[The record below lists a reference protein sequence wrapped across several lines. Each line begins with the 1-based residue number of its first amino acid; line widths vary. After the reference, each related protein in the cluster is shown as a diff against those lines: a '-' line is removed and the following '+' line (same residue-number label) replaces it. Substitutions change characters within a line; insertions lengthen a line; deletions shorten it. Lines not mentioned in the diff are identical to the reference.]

1 MTMATNNNKL
11 LYMKK
16 ILINIGLLIGLFA
29 AFSLNACKENIDP
42 VVEELSFSRAF
53 SPINLSAV
61 ISNQTTVTITWAAV
75 KDADQYV
82 LEIYQGTDVTT
93 GTLITTETLTSDVLT
108 YSILLTGDTKYV
120 ARLKAI
126 SALNGVEDSKW
137 SEVAFTT
144 APENLFTNYN
154 SYLSGLNQC
163 IVNWKP
169 GQNVTGLVF
178 VNGSNTIPYTL
189 NATEIANGSATVS
202 SLPNA
207 SYTVRLMYNTVVR
220 GITNVLIE
228 GDVLLPAGGD
238 LKATIKGMSAG
249 QVLILE
255 NGATYGLAYADT
267 ITTSIKIRAI
277 YTANQP
283 VIYLASAATGQSNH
297 MFDIA
302 ASVTSSDSLVF
313 ENVTLTGYY
322 DNGTT
327 TRHRGFI
334 DEEAT
339 AFDIGTIK
347 FKNCIL
353 RNSGRSAI
361 RLRGGSY
368 SQVIRNVIF
377 DGCIMYDYAWD
388 SHYGVLNGGAGGNFY
403 NITFKNSTLYNL
415 RGGII
420 NYTAGAGCTSVL
432 VDNCT
437 FNQIMM
443 DASTARYFIDFGSGT
458 NNTSAG
464 PITISDCIFGQTSA
478 IALGVRNSAMT
489 LSVAG
494 SYYTSD
500 FATTATTLSSL
511 CTSYA
516 GASSALWKA
525 PLTADFTFLDT
536 SFAGKTDA
544 GDPRWK

>member
-1 MTMATNNNKL
+1 MATNNIKL
-11 LYMKK
+11 LQMKK
-16 ILINIGLLIGLFA
+16 ILINIGLLIGLFTA
-29 AFSLNACKENIDP
+29 LSLNACKEDIDP
-42 VVEELSFSRAF
+42 VVEELSFDRAF
-53 SPINLSAV
+53 SPINLSAQ
-61 ISNQTTVTITWAAV
+61 ISNQTTVTVTWTGV
-75 KDADQYV
+75 KNADQYV
-82 LEIYQGTDVTT
+82 LEIYQGTAVAT
-93 GTLITTETLTSDVLT
+93 GTLVQSATLESTVLT
-108 YSILLTGDTKYV
+108 YSTILTGDTKYV
-120 ARLKAI
+120 VRVKAT
-126 SALNGVEDSKW
+126 STLEGVEESKW
-137 SEVAFTT
+137 SEFAFQTL
-144 APENLFTNYN
+144 PENLFSGYT
-154 SYLSGLNQC
+154 SYLSGLNQGT
-163 IVNWKP
+163 INWKP
-169 GQNVTGLVF
+169 GQNVTGLTF
-178 VNGSNTIPYTL
+178 VNGGSTVNYAL
-189 NATEIANGSATVS
+189 NATEIANGSATVT

-207 SYTVRLMYNTVVR
+207 LYTVKLMYNTAIR
-220 GITNVLIE
+220 GTTKVLIE

-267 ITTSIKIRAI
+267 ITKSIKIRAI
-277 YTANQP
+277 NTANQP
-283 VIYLASAATGQSNH
+283 VIYLATAATNQSNH
-297 MFDIA
+297 MFDIG
-302 ASVTSSDSLVF
+302 ASMTSSDSLVF

-339 AFDIGTIK
+339 AFEIGTIK
-347 FKNCIL
+347 FKNCVL

-368 SQVIRNVIF
+368 IQIIHNVIF
-377 DGCIMYDYAWD
+377 DGCVMYDYAFD

-403 NITFKNSTLYNL
+403 NITFKNSTVYNI

-437 FNQIMM
+437 FNQTMM
-443 DASTARYFIDFGSGT
+443 DAASARYFIDFGSGS
-458 NNTSAG
+458 NTSAG
-464 PITISDCIFGQTSA
+464 TLTISDCIFGQTSA

-489 LSVAG
+489 LGVSG

-500 FATTATTLSSL
+500 LATTATTLSSL
-511 CTSYA
+511 CTSYS
-516 GASSALWKA
+516 GASTALWTA
-525 PLTADFTFLDT
+525 PLTGDFTFLDAA
-536 SFAGKTDA
+536 FAGKSTA

>member
-1 MTMATNNNKL
+1 MAINNIKL
-11 LYMKK
+11 LQMKK

-29 AFSLNACKENIDP
+29 ALSLNACKEEIDP
-42 VVEELSFSRAF
+42 VVEDLSFDRAF
-53 SPINLSAV
+53 SPLNLAAV
-61 ISNQTTVTITWAAV
+61 ISNQTTVTITWTGV
-75 KDADQYV
+75 KDAGEYD

-93 GTLITTETLTSDVLT
+93 GTLVLSTTIDGGLLT
-108 YSILLTGDTKYV
+108 YSTILTGDTKYV
-120 ARLKAI
+120 ARLKAT
-126 SALNGVEDSKW
+126 SALDGVEASKW
-137 SEVAFTT
+137 SECTFQTQA
-144 APENLFTNYN
+144 ENLFTGYT
-154 SYLSGLNQC
+154 SYLSGMNQGT
-163 IVNWKP
+163 VNWKP
-169 GQNVTGLVF
+169 GQTVTGLAF
-178 VNGSNTIPYTL
+178 VNGGSTITYAL
-189 NATEIANGSATVS
+189 NATEIANGSATVT

-207 SYTVRLMYNTVVR
+207 LYTVKLMYNTAVR
-220 GITNVLIE
+220 GTTKVLIE
-228 GDVLLPAGGD
+228 GDVLLAAGGD

-249 QVLILE
+249 QVLVLE

-267 ITTSIKIRAI
+267 ITRSIKIRAI

-283 VIYLASAATGQSNH
+283 VIYLATATTGQSNH
-297 MFDIA
+297 MFDIG
-302 ASVTSSDSLVF
+302 ASITSTDSLVF

-347 FKNCIL
+347 FKNCVL

-368 SQVIRNVIF
+368 IQTIRNMIF
-377 DGCIMYDYAWD
+377 DGCIMYDYAFD

-437 FNQIMM
+437 FNQTMM
-443 DASTARYFIDFGSGT
+443 DATTARYFIDFGSGS
-458 NNTSAG
+458 NTSTGA
-464 PITISDCIFGQTSA
+464 ITISDCIFGQTSA
-478 IALGVRNSAMT
+478 IALGVRNSTMT
-489 LSVAG
+489 LGVSG
-494 SYYTSD
+494 SYYTTD

-511 CTSYA
+511 CTAYS
-516 GASSALWKA
+516 GASTALWTA
-525 PLTADFTFLDT
+525 PTSGTFTFLDAA
-536 SFAGKTDA
+536 FAGKSTA